1 MITEFDQEA
10 EEILE
15 YGSIINFEPKSY
27 STTQDWLDDSINQFL
42 YEENEFDLMV
52 ATFPKEEKET

>member
-1 MITEFDQEA
+1 MIRKFDQEA

-15 YGSIINFEPKSY
+15 YDTITNFDPKSY

-42 YEENEFDLMV
+42 YEEDEFTLMV
-52 ATFPKEEKET
+52 ATFLEEDKK